1 MVFQTIN
8 VNIYCAMSD
17 MSNTNRPTRV
27 CENIFNYKI
36 LPIYKHG
43 SKTSRSVMDTFKI
56 LIYIR
61 DVNMPSRAGPCSLW
75 GGSLGKVPTKSQT
88 TSLFFFFFNWKNK
101 KSKIWNS
108 TAWIRHDST
117 WHFMSC
123 TYGFKNQP
131 IGWKSH
137 LKALAELREPN
148 S

>member
-88 TSLFFFFFNWKNK
+88 TSLFFFFLIEKTKNQK
-101 KSKIWNS
+101 FEIQLPEFDMIAPGTSCHAPMASKIS
-108 TAWIRHDST
+108 
-117 WHFMSC
+117 
-123 TYGFKNQP
+123 
-131 IGWKSH
+131 
-137 LKALAELREPN
+137 L
-148 S
+148 